1 MKIGKIMLAAL
12 LAVMTGSG
20 PVAQDTET
28 AEQQTA
34 PAETEA
40 QTPASEADPQAP
52 VQVDLIDTE
61 SVVSNATM
69 ERFKPSED
77 ISADRSVAFPN
88 DI

>member
-1 MKIGKIMLAAL
+1 MKISKLILAAL
-12 LAVMTGSG
+12 LAAITGSS

-28 AEQQTA
+28 DEQQTA

-40 QTPASEADPQAP
+40 QTPAPEADPETP
-52 VQVDLIDTE
+52 VQADQIDAE
-61 SVVSNATM
+61 SAVSSATM